1 MQPILIQFRVNDSGL
16 TVVDLTQRAFSQ
28 RYYPI
33 TFLLYIGPDPLHRK
47 WTPVECQMGD
57 LLECALFGFI
67 SHNPNATP
75 GNNQCHILAEHDPSE
90 SVQVICDFTNRYLNL
105 SEV

>member
-1 MQPILIQFRVNDSGL
+1 MQPLLIQFRVNNSGL

-47 WTPVECQMGD
+47 WTPVEHRMGD
-57 LLECALFGFI
+57 LLECAFFGFV